1 MYMNNM
7 NVTDLKNKYMNSRFI
22 AIYIII
28 FIILFILCSFMRFIG
43 QIPVLMIVVL
53 IITYYIYNSFHKNIN
68 KMLNINVPEEEN

>member
-1 MYMNNM
+1 
-7 NVTDLKNKYMNSRFI
+7 
-22 AIYIII
+22 
-28 FIILFILCSFMRFIG
+28 MRFIG